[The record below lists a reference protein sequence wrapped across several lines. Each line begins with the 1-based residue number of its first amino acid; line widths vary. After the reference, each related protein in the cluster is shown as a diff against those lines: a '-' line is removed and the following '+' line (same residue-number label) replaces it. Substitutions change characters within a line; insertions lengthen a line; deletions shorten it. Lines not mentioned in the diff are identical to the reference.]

1 KRDTN
6 IIHIFD
12 TNRGKLKEYKEK
24 EIVANYIVDKDAHG
38 EFFNGLSE
46 LLEYRFNELLR
57 IQDMDGEKAGEEF
70 IQGEQKHFIF
80 IQNIGDFGNGLPTEI
95 VKKLVYILDNN
106 SKLGIHFIIS
116 GTSNNFGQNYSDFT
130 NRVKQ
135 INSGIVIAGY
145 NEQSIVK
152 MDNVNMYSP
161 KLDVGDAYFVDNG
174 RATRI
179 RMPKH

>member
-1 KRDTN
+1 
-6 IIHIFD
+6 
-12 TNRGKLKEYKEK
+12 
-24 EIVANYIVDKDAHG
+24 
-38 EFFNGLSE
+38 
-46 LLEYRFNELLR
+46 
-57 IQDMDGEKAGEEF
+57 GEEF

-106 SKLGIHFIIS
+106 SKLWIHFIIS

-145 NEQSIVK
+145 NE
-152 MDNVNMYSP
+152 
-161 KLDVGDAYFVDNG
+161 
-174 RATRI
+174 
-179 RMPKH
+179 